1 MLILMH
7 NRKSCIWVAKVA
19 EQALNLKASQ
29 NKDKKK
35 KKTSTR
41 KKKTKKRQRGE
52 QHSKIRNRE
61 LIHIAM
67 HATMRF
73 KLGLP

>member
-19 EQALNLKASQ
+19 EQALSLKASQ

-35 KKTSTR
+35 KKNIN
-41 KKKTKKRQRGE
+41 KKKKKQRKDKE
-52 QHSKIRNRE
+52 ENNTQK
-61 LIHIAM
+61 
-67 HATMRF
+67 
-73 KLGLP
+73 